1 MELRHLR
8 AFLAVAEELHFGR
21 AAARLQMA
29 QPPLSQS
36 VRRLERELGVELF
49 RRNRRHVEL
58 TTAGSALVPE
68 ARRTLA
74 AADRAVAVV
83 SAVASGSSGRLTLGF
98 VGSLAHGVLP
108 LLVRELRRQAPEI
121 EISLREDRKS

>member
-1 MELRHLR
+1 MELRHLC
-8 AFLAVAEELHFGR
+8 AFLAVADELHFGR

-29 QPPLSQS
+29 QPPLSQQI
-36 VRRLERELGVELF
+36 RRLEGELGVELF

-58 TTAGSALVPE
+58 TLAGSALVPE

-74 AADRAVAVV
+74 ASERALAVVAAVA
-83 SAVASGSSGRLTLGF
+83 AGASGRIALGF

-108 LLVRELRRQAPEI
+108 PLVRELRLQAP
-121 EISLREDRKS
+121 